1 MSENCVNNVTI
12 YLYFFFPPHFFFVD
26 VLKRVFVWEV
36 DF

>member
-12 YLYFFFPPHFFFVD
+12 SIFFPPHFFCFVD